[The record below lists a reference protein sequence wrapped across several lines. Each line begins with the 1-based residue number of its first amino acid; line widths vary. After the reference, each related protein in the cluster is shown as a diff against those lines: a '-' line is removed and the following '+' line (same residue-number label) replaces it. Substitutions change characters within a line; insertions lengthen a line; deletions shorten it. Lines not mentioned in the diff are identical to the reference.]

1 MNNYSMRLWLLTN
14 TTEAENHNIA
24 FDRLKYFI
32 YSEIDSTI
40 FINQENIKQ
49 CQLFA
54 TSGLKITSLPGEP
67 VDQLIGIML
76 YYKLNAILEDRL
88 LVVENEISSTLGE
101 NMTYLH
107 SENEMSDDLPK
118 PNWCMTPDLSHC
130 DIELLSTDKV
140 VTMQQN
146 QTWRDLELVWIDAP
160 DNNNNDN
167 TVVFAD
173 FKKDDS
179 R

>member
-1 MNNYSMRLWLLTN
+1 MNVRLKYDINFTAGIYYNDSLRMNNYSMRLWLLTN

-54 TSGLKITSLPGEP
+54 TSGLKITSLPGET

-107 SENEMSDDLPK
+107 KIGRASCRER
-118 PNWCMTPDLSHC
+118 
-130 DIELLSTDKV
+130 V
-140 VTMQQN
+140 
-146 QTWRDLELVWIDAP
+146 
-160 DNNNNDN
+160 
-167 TVVFAD
+167 
-173 FKKDDS
+173 
-179 R
+179 